1 MIAGEYGTY
10 WRIQLP
16 SRVKDE
22 TRVKESARIRSVF
35 NSITA
40 YQRNIIKI
48 HKFDSIDFIPLI
60 YPKS

>member
-22 TRVKESARIRSVF
+22 TKVKESARIRSVF

-40 YQRNIIKI
+40 YQRNIIKYI
-48 HKFDSIDFIPLI
+48 NLTQSTLSPLI